1 MNQGFILKLKIDS
14 VAVILRP
21 LRPKDL
27 LRMQDSP
34 TSGEILRFAQNDRM
48 TTRIRLL
55 RFARNDRKIE
65 NLKLKID

>member
-34 TSGEILRFAQNDRM
+34 TSGEILRFAQND
-48 TTRIRLL
+48 TIT
-55 RFARNDRKIE
+55 
-65 NLKLKID
+65 